1 MPLPVA
7 WQISVLALQPLAVP
21 GSQVTQAPFR
31 HMPAAQ
37 SALTV
42 QAGTHWP
49 PTHLPLG
56 QSPST
61 VHAAVGRQTP
71 MPLPVAWQVSVLAS
85 QPWLFRGLQ
94 VAQAPLARQIPEAQS
109 ALTVQPGT
117 HWPLIHLLS
126 LGQSAF
132 TVH

>member
-7 WQISVLALQPLAVP
+7 WQISVLALQPLVVP
-21 GSQVTQAPFR
+21 GSQVTQALFTHTPT
-31 HMPAAQ
+31 AQ

-61 VHAAVGRQTP
+61 VQAALGRQTP

-94 VAQAPLARQIPEAQS
+94 VAQAPLARQMPETQS
-109 ALTVQPGT
+109 ALSLQAGT
-117 HWPLIHLLS
+117 HWPSIHLPPLHCAS
-126 LGQSAF
+126 